1 MFFDKPSIFT
11 ELIHKMSSTSSDSE
25 SSNNSD
31 RYRSKE
37 YFDYEGEVEPSS
49 DDDVL
54 SEATYSSLQ
63 DSSDEGALC
72 ADDPVASAEWTAQY
86 EQEMRENTEQEERM
100 KDRLDGVVELGEW

>member
-1 MFFDKPSIFT
+1 MLFDKPSIFT
-11 ELIHKMSSTSSDSE
+11 ELIHKTSSISSDSD

-37 YFDYEGEVEPSS
+37 YFDFEPV
-49 DDDVL
+49 DDVL

-72 ADDPVASAEWTAQY
+72 ADDPLASAEWTARY
-86 EQEMRENTEQEERM
+86 EQEMRKNTEQEERM
-100 KDRLDGVVELGEW
+100 KDRLDGVVQLGKW